1 MILKRVPS
9 LDGEIVHKIREFV
22 REKVIPTRGVV
33 SNPRPFAPE
42 DHEGDEQVKYT
53 IIVTVQLQVS
63 LGELNFRDLLIF
75 HMHFVHTHWC
85 Q

>member
-1 MILKRVPS
+1 MR
-9 LDGEIVHKIREFV
+9 DFV
-22 REKVIPTRGVV
+22 REKVVPPRGLV
-33 SNPRPFAPE
+33 SIPRPFAPE
-42 DHEGDEQVKYT
+42 DVQDDEQVKYS

-75 HMHFVHTHWC
+75 HMLFVQTHIGVSNLC